1 MGFHDIWDEY
11 FGISKV
17 NASFLLL
24 RRGESFESDE
34 SLQSDLLSL
43 PWVDIDFIL
52 QAQQSWADKHARGRC
67 YHHQENVGVFDGD
80 GPEERKFNLH
90 ILQHEEG
97 TLKFDARACFEAD
110 YVRAISLMANPTLWF
125 VGRLWGTMDILPKV
139 RIPMDLITGPWDEE
153 KRRRLY
159 WLTRARDCVAG
170 EPFNDI
176 PYPWE
181 VKLACLDAVL
191 VHAEEPDR
199 LVINCLLGQWNFTDL
214 PQDEAHKRLVILR
227 RRLDRGGDP
236 PDIERLLGEVIRT
249 LDDGGPF
256 L

>member
-1 MGFHDIWDEY
+1 
-11 FGISKV
+11 
-17 NASFLLL
+17 
-24 RRGESFESDE
+24 
-34 SLQSDLLSL
+34 
-43 PWVDIDFIL
+43 
-52 QAQQSWADKHARGRC
+52 
-67 YHHQENVGVFDGD
+67 
-80 GPEERKFNLH
+80 
-90 ILQHEEG
+90 
-97 TLKFDARACFEAD
+97 
-110 YVRAISLMANPTLWF
+110 
-125 VGRLWGTMDILPKV
+125 MDILPKV
-139 RIPMDLITGPWDEE
+139 RIPMDLIIGPWDEE

-159 WLTRARDCVAG
+159 WLTRARDCMAG

-214 PQDEAHKRLVILR
+214 PQDEAHKRLVTLR

-256 L
+256 LAF